1 MSPGSFSTTE
11 FYVQNASF
19 ESLHLCQLTIISR
32 LSKVH
37 KTLILDEDGMMIN
50 CVHVFMTSVA
60 HAIKVYDIL
69 SLS

>member
-1 MSPGSFSTTE
+1 MSPGSFSTSE

-50 CVHVFMTSVA
+50 CVH
-60 HAIKVYDIL
+60 IYDICGTCNK
-69 SLS
+69 SI